1 LTGTLV
7 TAMTE
12 RNVDPNLQAWRSAT
26 TALGN
31 QLVDLESHHNV
42 ELARGG
48 ALVGG
53 TAATW
58 ADAEAGLSAAW
69 ETYRVLDEVL
79 DDAEAH
85 PERAA
90 ALLTTASVPGAGGE
104 ATDPSSA
111 LRAASAAV
119 DAAVAVADRLAGA
132 WDQLAPRVGAV
143 RAAAASAGDGAT
155 ERAAAALAEL
165 VASDPFAVSEADVVA
180 LEQRADASG
189 SRRAAEQAAL
199 ARLDVD
205 LVAAQDT
212 LAELTADAETA
223 AGELAHAASRVVG
236 VDTTAPVPD
245 LSALAGWLDRIASAA
260 SASPASPSAASTGS
274 TTPPSS
280 SAARAHA
287 ASELTAWREAAQ
299 ARRAE
304 LDAALA
310 PARSGMRRRAEGQGL
325 WTALRAKAGARKLD
339 EQPAVADALTEA
351 RDLLW
356 TAPCDLAAAEA
367 ALARLSAVLTTNPA
381 EAKEDR

>member
-1 LTGTLV
+1 
-7 TAMTE
+7 MTE

-31 QLVDLESHHNV
+31 RLVDLESHHNV
-42 ELARGG
+42 ALARGG

-53 TAATW
+53 TAAAW
-58 ADAEAGLSAAW
+58 VDAEAGLSAAW

-90 ALLTTASVPGAGGE
+90 ALLTSASVPGAGGE

-111 LRAASAAV
+111 LSAASAAV

-132 WDQLAPRVGAV
+132 WDHLAPRVGAV
-143 RAAAASAGDGAT
+143 RAAATAAGDGAT

-180 LEQRADASG
+180 LEQRANASG

-223 AGELAHAASRVVG
+223 ASELAHAASRVVG

-245 LSALAGWLDRIASAA
+245 LSALAGWLHRIASAA
-260 SASPASPSAASTGS
+260 SASASASASAAPAS
-274 TTPPSS
+274 SS
-280 SAARAHA
+280 GRAHA
-287 ASELTAWREAAQ
+287 ASELTAWREAAE

-310 PARSGMRRRAEGQGL
+310 PARSGLRRRAEGQGL